1 MKNLKMKT
9 RTLFYCLSAALLLI
23 GCGEK
28 FPVIEDFGKESYR
41 MLDQDSSEILFP
53 EFVSGK
59 VTLVGYIFTNC
70 PDICPL
76 STNNMRLIQ
85 ERVVKDKIDGVE
97 FVSISFDPDVDKPH
111 VLKGFAGIRNLN
123 ESNWRFL
130 TGDKKL
136 IGSFMKRAG
145 IIAIPG
151 DSTKLSNGK
160 TIYYYVHTDRISLMD
175 REGRIRKNYKGS
187 EINLEEIIEDIKS
200 LTN

>member
-1 MKNLKMKT
+1 MKT
-9 RTLFYCLSAALLLI
+9 IITICCIIVLTLT

-28 FPVIEDFGKESYR
+28 FPVIEDFGNEKYS
-41 MLDQDSSEILFP
+41 MLDQDSAEVVFP
-53 EFVSGK
+53 EFVKGK
-59 VTLVGYIFTNC
+59 VALVGYIFTNC

-76 STNNMRLIQ
+76 STNNLRLIQ
-85 ERVVKDKIDGVE
+85 ERVRKEKIEGVE

-123 ESNWRFL
+123 EDNWRFL
-130 TGDKKL
+130 TGEKEL

-145 IIAIPG
+145 IIAVPG

-175 REGRIRKNYKGS
+175 QEGRIRKNYKGS
-187 EINLEEIIEDIKS
+187 EINLEEIINDIKS